1 MPCAATGRCRIPG
14 CAGMLYRLGPRCL
27 NAPERIRVTATP
39 IRPIED
45 AAPAPLADSCPAPD
59 NSLSWQRPR
68 DFSARYGRRAR
79 SIAHRP
85 IVLRRRWTL
94 AVTAMAA
101 VALPAF
107 AAPEDW
113 RSFAIADA
121 APQAADALP
130 MPFERA
136 GASFP
141 GSAFYYLEAEKPP
154 LQVGEGIRSDAD
166 DRVSGQLA
174 IARPLYIGN
183 SGVDRTRALQCM
195 TAAIYYEAASEPDA
209 GQRAVAQVVLNRV
222 AHPAY
227 PKTVCGVVYQGS
239 ERPTGCQF
247 SFTCDGSLARR
258 PQRMFWE
265 RAENV
270 ARAALAGY
278 VYAPVGLATHY
289 HTVQVNPYWAPSLQ
303 YLSTIGA
310 HRFYAFRG
318 AAGSPA
324 TFHFAYLGGEPT
336 AAPHRRDDTVD
347 AAAAAAV
354 LDPLAIQ
361 RAFGVTQTATP
372 ATVRPEPVAVI
383 TPAAAAPAYSAEV
396 QQRGG
401 DDLYRARNLPASQG
415 IKAEYA
421 NSGKWI
427 AGTPANPAN

>member
-1 MPCAATGRCRIPG
+1 
-14 CAGMLYRLGPRCL
+14 MLIH
-27 NAPERIRVTATP
+27 PEQ
-39 IRPIED
+39 D
-45 AAPAPLADSCPAPD
+45 AAPAPAVDSGIDQRFPATA
-59 NSLSWQRPR
+59 QRPR
-68 DFSARYGRRAR
+68 DFSARYPRKAPG
-79 SIAHRP
+79 IGHRP

-94 AVTAMAA
+94 AVTALAA

-107 AAPEDW
+107 AAPEGW
-113 RSFAIADA
+113 GSFAIADA
-121 APQAADALP
+121 TPQDSDALP
-130 MPFERA
+130 MPFEQT

-141 GSAFYYLEAEKPP
+141 GSAFYYLETEKHP

-166 DRVSGQLA
+166 DRVSGPLSV
-174 IARPLYIGN
+174 ARPLYIDN

-195 TAAIYYEAASEPDA
+195 TAAIYYEAASESDA

-227 PKTVCGVVYQGS
+227 PNTVCGVVYQGS
-239 ERPTGCQF
+239 ERSTGCQF

-289 HTVQVNPYWAPSLQ
+289 HTVQVSPYWAPSLQ

-324 TFHFAYLGGEPT
+324 TFRFAYLGGEPM

-354 LDPLAIQ
+354 LDPLAVQ
-361 RAFGVTQTATP
+361 RAFAATQPSTP
-372 ATVRPEPVAVI
+372 MPTSPDPVAAM
-383 TPAAAAPAYSAEV
+383 TPSATAPTYSAEV

-401 DDLYRARNLPASQG
+401 DTLYRARNLPASQG
-415 IKAEYA
+415 IRAEYA
-421 NSGKWI
+421 NSGRWL
-427 AGTPANPAN
+427 ADAPAKPAD

>member
-1 MPCAATGRCRIPG
+1 VEP
-14 CAGMLYRLGPRCL
+14 
-27 NAPERIRVTATP
+27 
-39 IRPIED
+39 
-45 AAPAPLADSCPAPD
+45 
-59 NSLSWQRPR
+59 RPR
-68 DFSARYGRRAR
+68 DFAARYPRRAHGVGR
-79 SIAHRP
+79 HP
-85 IVLRRRWTL
+85 IVLRRRWTFT
-94 AVTAMAA
+94 VTALAA

-107 AAPEDW
+107 AAPEGWD
-113 RSFAIADA
+113 SFAIADA
-121 APQAADALP
+121 GAESASPLP
-130 MPFERA
+130 MPFEQA

-141 GSAFYYLEAEKPP
+141 GSAFYYLDTASVP

-166 DRVSGQLA
+166 DVVSGPLA
-174 IARPLYIGN
+174 TARPMVVDN

-247 SFTCDGSLARR
+247 SFACDGALARR
-258 PQRMFWE
+258 PNRMFWE
-265 RAENV
+265 RAESV
-270 ARAALAGY
+270 ARQALAGY
-278 VYAPVGLATHY
+278 VYTPIGLATHY

-310 HRFYAFRG
+310 HRFYALRG

-336 AAPHRRDDTVD
+336 AAPHPRDDTAD

-354 LDPLAIQ
+354 LDPLAVQ
-361 RAFGVTQTATP
+361 RAFGVVH
-372 ATVRPEPVAVI
+372 TVPVQ
-383 TPAAAAPAYSAEV
+383 PAAAPAATPVYSSDV
-396 QQRGG
+396 QERGG
-401 DDLYRARNLPASQG
+401 ESLYKAQNLPGSQG

-421 NSGKWI
+421 NSGRWLS
-427 AGTPANPAN
+427 NPTN